1 MRFVEGDLVTLKG
14 TKTPTMY
21 MLVVFEVMSGDL
33 VKVCNLDGYN
43 EQILPMKALK
53 HPNIKKKPRRTLY

>member
-1 MRFVEGDLVTLKG
+1 MMRFVEGDLVTLKG

-21 MLVVFEVMSGDL
+21 MLVVFEVMGDDL

-53 HPNIKKKPRRTLY
+53 HPRITFDRSR

>member
-1 MRFVEGDLVTLKG
+1 MMRFVEGDVVTLKG

-21 MLVVFEVMSGDL
+21 MLVVLERVGDDL

-43 EQILPMKALK
+43 EQLLPMRALK
-53 HPNIKKKPRRTLY
+53 HPNIKSNWRR

>member
-1 MRFVEGDLVTLKG
+1 MRFIEGDVVTLKS

-21 MLVVFEVMSGDL
+21 MLVVYEVMGDDL
-33 VKVCNLDGYN
+33 VKVCNLNGFH

-53 HPNIKKKPRRTLY
+53 HPHITSKGRR

>member
-1 MRFVEGDLVTLKG
+1 MMRFVEGDVVTLKG

-21 MLVVFEVMSGDL
+21 MLVVFEVMGDDL
-33 VKVCNLDGYN
+33 VKVCNLDGFN

-53 HPNIKKKPRRTLY
+53 HPHITSKGRR

>member
-1 MRFVEGDLVTLKG
+1 MMRFVEGDLVALKG
-14 TKTPTMY
+14 AKTPTMY
-21 MLVVFEVMSGDL
+21 MLVIIEVVGDDL

-53 HPNIKKKPRRTLY
+53 HPRITFDRSR

>member
-1 MRFVEGDLVTLKG
+1 MMRFVEGDLVTLKG

-21 MLVVFEVMSGDL
+21 MLVIIEVVGDDL

-53 HPNIKKKPRRTLY
+53 HPRITFDRSR